1 MKDLSTQE
9 PPGVTT
15 NINLVGVNFKP
26 NPSLSSRY
34 TSYMTSSP
42 FTCPNTLLYS
52 TTNCVVVAT
61 NMDPLAALTGLAVRN
76 GFTRCSG
83 RLFAMEKI
91 SDGVKTFY
99 SELRSHL
106 PENSIIRT
114 HAHPQQFSRD
124 ILDYIDGQE
133 EFKKRNICS
142 SPTNF
147 SHLLVAVML
156 DKERVGWGEPF

>member
-61 NMDPLAALTGLAVRN
+61 NMDPLAALTGLAIRN

-124 ILDYIDGQE
+124 IQGVSKKTP
-133 EFKKRNICS
+133 EFSCIRRIVVTFEPCNGF
-142 SPTNF
+142 TNCF
-147 SHLLVAVML
+147 FLL
-156 DKERVGWGEPF
+156 KTEIHT